1 MALAPEQAGIGLR
14 RHFTIEGV
22 HPYDQVDW
30 DKRDARITNFRD
42 GSIAFEQK
50 NVEFPTTW
58 SQNATNIVAQ
68 KYFRGTVGARGR
80 ERSLKQVI
88 DRVADTITR
97 WGVEGG
103 YFVDDAEA
111 CWGTPDTPMLNQ
123 TGLLKAAFCVTSRC
137 LSSSVKVSASAS
149 STK

>member
-58 SQNATNIVAQ
+58 S
-68 KYFRGTVGARGR
+68 
-80 ERSLKQVI
+80 
-88 DRVADTITR
+88 
-97 WGVEGG
+97 
-103 YFVDDAEA
+103 
-111 CWGTPDTPMLNQ
+111 
-123 TGLLKAAFCVTSRC
+123 
-137 LSSSVKVSASAS
+137 
-149 STK
+149 